1 MNTAPLQGIK
11 VVDFTNVQSGP
22 SCTQMLA
29 WLGAEVIKIERP
41 GSGDATR
48 NELQFD
54 PGCPSYYSFSSTA
67 TRNRSHSMPPPRT
80 VRPSLQN

>member
-11 VVDFTNVQSGP
+11 VVDLTEVQSGP

-41 GSGDATR
+41 GVGDATR
-48 NELQFD
+48 NEIQF
-54 PGCPSYYSFSSTA
+54 
-67 TRNRSHSMPPPRT
+67 
-80 VRPSLQN
+80 